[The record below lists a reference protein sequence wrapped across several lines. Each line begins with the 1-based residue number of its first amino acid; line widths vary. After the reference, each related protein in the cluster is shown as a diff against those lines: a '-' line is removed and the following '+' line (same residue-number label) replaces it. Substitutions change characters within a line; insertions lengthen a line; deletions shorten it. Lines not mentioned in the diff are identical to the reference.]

1 METHGSGPG
10 TVWPRRALAVVEFA
24 IAGLLL
30 LFGVV
35 GLLTWGSRVGGDG
48 ILTGIADAMSVPSL
62 LSGLG
67 LAVAAYTAWRGGR
80 RWWAWQAA
88 LPAWC
93 VASIVVLIWSIR
105 SSG

>member
-1 METHGSGPG
+1 MERRDSGSE
-10 TVWPRRALAVVEFA
+10 TVRWRRALAVVEFA
-24 IAGLLL
+24 AAGLLL
-30 LFGVV
+30 PLGVV
-35 GLLTWGSRVGGDG
+35 GLLTYGSRVGGDG

-67 LAVAAYTAWRGGR
+67 LAAAAYAAWRGGR

-88 LPAWC
+88 LPAWW
-93 VASIVVLIWSIR
+93 VAAVAVLIWSIR

>member
-35 GLLTWGSRVGGDG
+35 GLLTWGGRVGGDG

-62 LSGLG
+62 MSGLG

-88 LPAWC
+88 LPVWC